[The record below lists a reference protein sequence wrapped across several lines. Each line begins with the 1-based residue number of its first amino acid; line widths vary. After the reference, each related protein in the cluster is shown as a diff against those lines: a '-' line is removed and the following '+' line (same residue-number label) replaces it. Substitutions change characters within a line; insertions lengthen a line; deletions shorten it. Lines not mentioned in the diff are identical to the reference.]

1 MGKQKGDAKG
11 SSYFLRCCSS
21 PGTVIIWPQLLNV
34 DNAVHRIACVVSSRF
49 LPSP

>member
-11 SSYFLRCCSS
+11 SSYFLRYCSS
-21 PGTVIIWPQLLNV
+21 PGTDIIWPQLLNV
-34 DNAVHRIACVVSSRF
+34 DNAVYRIAYVVSSRF